1 MRGRILKFSL
11 CICMAFCMLNVNF
24 AQDSKSAQDLKNAIK
39 LSISERYEE
48 ANDAYQKII
57 KAEPNNGDAYFY
69 YGENIL
75 NSYVA
80 DPFSSTLTEACTSA
94 RSIFQNGLK
103 ADSTNK
109 LNDIGLGMVVLLEK
123 NDTTRANYYF
133 NKAES
138 TFPKNKK
145 RYTEKHILMLVKLGT
160 GQLFAKVPR
169 YKKAVAYV
177 ELAKEVAPNNP
188 DVYDALGDIHM
199 SKNDASSAIANYNRA
214 LYLNPT
220 SPVYQVK
227 IGSIYTW
234 ARNLKEALIYFEKA
248 KSIDSTFAPL
258 YTGLGALYYMNGNYK
273 LSQYNYKKFLDLSGN
288 NTAAKVKYANALFKS
303 KDFDGALK
311 EIAEI
316 LAVDKSRPYLYR
328 LGGYSAFDKKPAD
341 YIKALSYLDDLFKN
355 MPSDKLILSDY
366 VYYGKTL
373 VAAKQQDT
381 VLVDKGF
388 GMLLKAYQMDTTN
401 VKLFAEMV
409 DLSQRLHRN
418 KITADLL
425 NFKIQSGRATASDYI
440 SLGKLYYQTKQYEKA
455 DSVFTKLT
463 KVEPNNVQAYLWIAN
478 TAFNLD
484 PESKLGTAKPKY
496 EKVIEKALS
505 DSVKYAPELFNAY
518 SFLGSYYLF
527 GPKQDLTNA
536 IKYYQKI
543 LKLDPKNPQITQWK
557 IKAYF
562 SLGISYSNKNLKKYT
577 EAKEYYQKV
586 LELDPGNKDA
596 KKAIEDINKVL
607 KSIQEQQQ

>member
-1 MRGRILKFSL
+1 MRGRILKLSL
-11 CICMAFCMLNVNF
+11 CICMAFCMLKVNF
-24 AQDSKSAQDLKNAIK
+24 AQDLKSAQDLKNAIK
-39 LSISERYEE
+39 LAISERYEE

-75 NSYVA
+75 NSYIA
-80 DPFSSTLTEACTSA
+80 DPYSSPLADVCANSK
-94 RSIFQNGLK
+94 SIFQKGLQ

-145 RYTEKHILMLVKLGT
+145 KYTEKHILMLVKLGT

-199 SKNDASSAIANYNRA
+199 SKNDASSAIANYIRA
-214 LYLNPT
+214 VYLNPT

-234 ARNLKEALIYFEKA
+234 ARNLKEALTYFEKA

-303 KDFDGALK
+303 KDFDGALT

-316 LAVDKSRPYLYR
+316 LTVDKSRPYLYR

-341 YIKALSYLDDLFKN
+341 YLKALSYLNDLFKN
-355 MPSDKLILSDY
+355 MPSEKLILSDY
-366 VYYGKTL
+366 LYYGRTM
-373 VAAKQQDT
+373 VAAKPQDT

-388 GMLLKAYQMDTTN
+388 GMMLKAYQMDTTN

-409 DLSQRLHRN
+409 DFSQRLKRN
-418 KITADLL
+418 KVTSELL
-425 NFKIQSGRATASDYI
+425 TIKIENGKATASDYL
-440 SLGKLYYQTKQYEKA
+440 SLGKLYYQTKQYGKA
-455 DSVFTKLT
+455 DSTFTKLT

-484 PESKLGTAKPKY
+484 PDSKLGIAKPKY
-496 EKVIEKALS
+496 EKVVEKASS
-505 DSVKYAPELFNAY
+505 DSVKYAQELFNAY

-527 GPKQDLTNA
+527 GPKQDLNNA
-536 IKYYQKI
+536 IKYNQKI
-543 LKLDPKNPQITQWK
+543 LKLDPKNPQSTQWK
-557 IKAYF
+557 VRAYF
-562 SLGISYSNKNLKKYT
+562 SLGIIYSNKNMKKYE
-577 EAKEYYQKV
+577 EAKGFYKKV
-586 LELDPGNKDA
+586 LELDPNNKDA
-596 KKAIEDINKVL
+596 QKSIEDINKVL
-607 KSIQEQQQ
+607 KSIKEQQ